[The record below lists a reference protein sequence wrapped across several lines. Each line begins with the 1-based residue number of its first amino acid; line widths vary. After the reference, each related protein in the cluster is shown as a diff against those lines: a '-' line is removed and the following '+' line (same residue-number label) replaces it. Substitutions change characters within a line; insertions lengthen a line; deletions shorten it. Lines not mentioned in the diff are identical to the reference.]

1 MARIALAPL
10 LTVADDVD
18 AGAFLIA
25 NRQQCG
31 VILGA
36 RKLGGR
42 HQPQVACPH
51 PRDLL
56 RQPRAIDEPF
66 GLRVGADQAGGEHH
80 RGTIGK

>member
-10 LTVADDVD
+10 LAIADDID

-25 NRQQCG
+25 DCQHCG

-36 RKLGGR
+36 RKLVGR
-42 HQPQVACPH
+42 HQPQLARPD
-51 PRDLL
+51 PRHLL
-56 RQPRAIDEPF
+56 RQPGAIDEPF

-80 RGTIGK
+80 RGTMGK